1 MPVNCCVPLC
11 TQHGRLDKSGQ
22 KVTYHRFPRDP
33 ELRKKWIVAIRRD
46 EGTFFTVSNATKVC
60 SHHFLETDFLANVAN
75 GYRHLHHCA
84 VPSIFPFCKTKTS
97 RKPPREREPPPATHR
112 KRRRQDITDE
122 ENLVE
127 EIAAQRVQVPER
139 QCNEECDVPSGGEQ
153 ADPHCNGD
161 DEMPTDE
168 NFTATLDSSCA
179 CGEVIAQLRQE
190 LAASRASEMA
200 TKVELERLQ
209 EQLKSQ
215 TSEIHLLRSELAI
228 AQAENQELEQVTPFG
243 IAKFKGDDDDIQ
255 FYTGLPSYGHF
266 CTLLS
271 FLDPGENGKNIIRNE
286 GTRRSEQSGRP
297 QKVSVENQLF
307 LVLVKLRLGLFH
319 KHLGT
324 LFGISISTVSRIFST
339 WIDFMYWQL
348 AQLPLWLSREAVDE
362 AMPPDFRCT
371 SDKECVIRSGLLELP
386 FETGD
391 SVMADKGFKID
402 DLLQSK
408 GVGLNIL
415 PFLRKDQFTPEV
427 VQETQN
433 IAALRIHVERRIQ
446 RIKGFHIFGRSIP
459 ISLAP
464 LANQVWTV
472 CAILTN
478 FQSPLMKDC
487 CD

>member
-1 MPVNCCVPLC
+1 
-11 TQHGRLDKSGQ
+11 
-22 KVTYHRFPRDP
+22 
-33 ELRKKWIVAIRRD
+33 
-46 EGTFFTVSNATKVC
+46 
-60 SHHFLETDFLANVAN
+60 
-75 GYRHLHHCA
+75 
-84 VPSIFPFCKTKTS
+84 
-97 RKPPREREPPPATHR
+97 
-112 KRRRQDITDE
+112 
-122 ENLVE
+122 
-127 EIAAQRVQVPER
+127 
-139 QCNEECDVPSGGEQ
+139 
-153 ADPHCNGD
+153 
-161 DEMPTDE
+161 
-168 NFTATLDSSCA
+168 
-179 CGEVIAQLRQE
+179 
-190 LAASRASEMA
+190 MA

-266 CTLLS
+266 CALLS

-339 WIDFMYWQL
+339 WIDFMYLQL

-362 AMPPDFRCT
+362 AMPPDFSEKYPSTRVILDATEVKCDVPTSFVTQSGLYSHYKSAHTFKGLVGIAPNGLLTFVSELFTGCT
-371 SDKECVIRSGLLELP
+371 SDKECVIKSGFLELP
-386 FETGD
+386 FEPGD

-408 GVGLNIL
+408 GVGLNIP
-415 PFLRKDQFTPEV
+415 PFLRKDQFTPEE

-446 RIKGFHIFGRSIP
+446 RIKGFHIFDRSIP